1 MARTL
6 STSFKTEA
14 NAQSTGAVFLTLL
27 TIDYAGNTG
36 NGSAS
41 CAVNSVTK
49 TITRVAGNWLADNIT
64 IGNTIAFTGFVNGA
78 NNATFVVTAV
88 TATVVTFADSTT
100 LVTEGSI
107 AITYI
112 YTHILKFVNNQRS
125 ITSNGTVYL
134 PLAFNFT
141 MPQDGEGQRSARIEM
156 DNVDRRLSLFLLGA
170 GVVNITVNEQLIQ
183 ADDPNTIEITRDY
196 YLRNV
201 SINRKSVS
209 GELMYL
215 AYLFDEF
222 PKLKK
227 TPDLFPGV
235 F

>member
-27 TIDYAGNTG
+27 TIDYS
-36 NGSAS
+36 GSSAP
-41 CAVNSVTK
+41 
-49 TITRVAGNWLADNIT
+49 L
-64 IGNTIAFTGFVNGA
+64 
-78 NNATFVVTAV
+78 
-88 TATVVTFADSTT
+88 
-100 LVTEGSI
+100 
-107 AITYI
+107 Y
-112 YTHILKFVNNQRS
+112 FVNNQQS
-125 ITSNGTVYL
+125 ITSNGTEYL

-156 DNVDRRLSLFLLGA
+156 DNVDRRLSEFLLGA

-227 TPDLFPGV
+227 NPELFPGV